1 MPGLVISVTT
11 MKYFPQIILFCVPQI
26 CHEFSFKHLLA
37 IIGRIYNCL
46 WCHHAGSS
54 VQFIG
59 GVPTV
64 CTPTVYTVLWAIQGE
79 PRESWSSRWSKEMGM
94 LLLSL
99 SWGTINFTSA
109 AAFCSQSESQC
120 RPGCFPAKERRKPSC
135 IGTGGREQSRS
146 LSKSDRNERERVRSL
161 TEQSCGQSRFSLPQS
176 SQSQENARRLTG
188 IHKNSNPGLINVS
201 KQFNDLL

>member
-1 MPGLVISVTT
+1 MECLLCAHLLCAQCCGQSRGNHGSPGLPGGRRRWGCY
-11 MKYFPQIILFCVPQI
+11 YFH
-26 CHEFSFKHLLA
+26 CHEGQLISPQQQLFTA
-37 IIGRIYNCL
+37 
-46 WCHHAGSS
+46 
-54 VQFIG
+54 
-59 GVPTV
+59 
-64 CTPTVYTVLWAIQGE
+64 
-79 PRESWSSRWSKEMGM
+79 
-94 LLLSL
+94 SL
-99 SWGTINFTSA
+99 SPSAGQAALVTS
-109 AAFCSQSESQC
+109 
-120 RPGCFPAKERRKPSC
+120 GAKERRKPSC